1 MAEII
6 YMKTAK
12 NENKQEGD
20 KRPHYAKTFQAKK
33 TFTIQEGKFYKNAIQ
48 KDKGIMLPNLYP
60 KSDEPLHNI
69 PKKRFSIELTPQLKE
84 KVKKGMAMFS
94 ATPLIVGQEN
104 D

>member
-33 TFTIQEGKFYKNAIQ
+33 NFYYKRGKV
-48 KDKGIMLPNLYP
+48 L
-60 KSDEPLHNI
+60 
-69 PKKRFSIELTPQLKE
+69 
-84 KVKKGMAMFS
+84 
-94 ATPLIVGQEN
+94 
-104 D
+104 

>member
-33 TFTIQEGKFYKNAIQ
+33 TFTIQEGKFYKNAIWLN
-48 KDKGIMLPNLYP
+48 DDGPNIKIEESYY
-60 KSDEPLHNI
+60 EP
-69 PKKRFSIELTPQLKE
+69 
-84 KVKKGMAMFS
+84 
-94 ATPLIVGQEN
+94 QE
-104 D
+104 